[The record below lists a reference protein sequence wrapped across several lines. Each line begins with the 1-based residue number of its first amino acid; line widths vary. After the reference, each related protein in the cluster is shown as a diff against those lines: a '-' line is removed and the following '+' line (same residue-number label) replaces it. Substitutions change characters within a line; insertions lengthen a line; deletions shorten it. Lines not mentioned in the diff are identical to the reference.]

1 MMVPLLEKHLGW
13 VPQEDSPDGLV
24 MHVARL
30 DLLRDGA
37 ELAETALERTARKD
51 RVDTAAL

>member
-1 MMVPLLEKHLGW
+1 MVPLLEKHLGW
-13 VPQEDSPDGLV
+13 VRQEDSADGLV

-30 DLLRDGA
+30 DLLRYGA